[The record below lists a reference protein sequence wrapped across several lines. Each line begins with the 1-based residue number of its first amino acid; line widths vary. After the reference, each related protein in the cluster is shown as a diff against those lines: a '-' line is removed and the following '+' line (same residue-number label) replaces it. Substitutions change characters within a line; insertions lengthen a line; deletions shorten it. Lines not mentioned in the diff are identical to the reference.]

1 MQVPESRSAP
11 SAELLQDERLLL
23 ALEAGHMGTWCWT
36 VGGLLDWDAPL
47 QRVFG
52 LEPGTFEGT
61 FEAYIDLL
69 HPDDRAHTIATIE
82 NSLAAGRDHYV
93 EHRVLLADG
102 TVRWISGTGR
112 VLPDTEGRPT
122 TMVGVGAD
130 ITALKLAEERL
141 EFLAR
146 AGSLLGSSLDL
157 DATLQQL
164 CDLAVER
171 LADWCSV
178 DLVEPEGV
186 RLVAV
191 SHRDPGRVAYAREL
205 RERFGV
211 DMDAEQGLP
220 VVLRTGQPEVLPE
233 INEALIRAALA
244 EIPDVAPEDVE
255 QFLALGLRSS
265 MTVPLA
271 TATGRVLG
279 ALTLVSAESGRVY
292 GESDVQLAMEI
303 ARRAGVAVDN
313 ARLYARAEHA
323 ARTLQQSLLPPV
335 LPPLPFA
342 DLASYYAPL
351 GRDAELIGG
360 DFYDVFPLSDRSWC
374 LVIGDVSGK
383 GVDAGALTAAT
394 RWTFRSAMSRC
405 GEPGTAIRE
414 LNDALLQQQWDG
426 RFVTVLAV
434 VAEPTDDGVLLRYA
448 SGGHPAP
455 IVFRG
460 DAPAE
465 VVPIEGRLVGLLP
478 SDDLPTREISLAPGD
493 ALVLY
498 TDGFSEAR
506 QADRMFGEEGM
517 LATLDAVPAGAG
529 ADELVKTLTGG
540 VAAFGEQADDMA
552 LLVLALPP
560 R

>member
-1 MQVPESRSAP
+1 
-11 SAELLQDERLLL
+11 
-23 ALEAGHMGTWCWT
+23 
-36 VGGLLDWDAPL
+36 
-47 QRVFG
+47 
-52 LEPGTFEGT
+52 
-61 FEAYIDLL
+61 
-69 HPDDRAHTIATIE
+69 
-82 NSLAAGRDHYV
+82 
-93 EHRVLLADG
+93 HRVILTDG

-112 VLPDTEGRPT
+112 VLLDADGTPT
-122 TMVGVGAD
+122 AMVGAAHD
-130 ITALKLAEERL
+130 ITVRKLAEERL

-146 AGSLLGSSLDL
+146 AGALLGSSLDL
-157 DATLQQL
+157 DTTLQQL
-164 CDLAVER
+164 CNLAVEQ
-171 LADWCSV
+171 LSDWCSV
-178 DLVEPEGV
+178 DLVEADGV

-191 SHRDPGRVAYAREL
+191 SHRDPQMVAYAREL

-211 DMDAEQGLP
+211 DMDAERGLP
-220 VVLRTGQPEVLPE
+220 VVLRTGRPEVLPE
-233 INEALIRAALA
+233 IDETLIRAALA
-244 EIPDVAPEDVE
+244 EIPDVSPHDVD
-255 QFLALGLRSS
+255 QFVALGLRSS
-265 MTVPLA
+265 MSVPLA
-271 TATGRVLG
+271 TSSGQVLG

-292 GESDVQLAMEI
+292 GDSDVQLAMEI
-303 ARRAGVAVDN
+303 ARRAGVAVEH

-360 DFYDVFPLSDRSWC
+360 DFYDVFPVSDSAWC

-405 GEPGTAIRE
+405 GEPGSAIRE
-414 LNDALLQQQWDG
+414 LNESLLQQQWDS

-434 VAEPTDDGVLLRYA
+434 VAEATADGVLLRYA

-460 DAPAE
+460 DAATEALP
-465 VVPIEGRLVGLLP
+465 VEGQIVGVLP
-478 SDDLPTREISLAPGD
+478 SVDAPTWETHLAPGD

-498 TDGFSEAR
+498 TDGFTEAR
-506 QADRMFGEEGM
+506 RGHELLGEEGL
-517 LATLDAVPAGAG
+517 LAALDAVPVGAG
-529 ADELVKTLTGG
+529 ADELVKSLVSA
-540 VAAFGEQADDMA
+540 VAAFGKQADDMA
-552 LLVLALPP
+552 LLVLALPL